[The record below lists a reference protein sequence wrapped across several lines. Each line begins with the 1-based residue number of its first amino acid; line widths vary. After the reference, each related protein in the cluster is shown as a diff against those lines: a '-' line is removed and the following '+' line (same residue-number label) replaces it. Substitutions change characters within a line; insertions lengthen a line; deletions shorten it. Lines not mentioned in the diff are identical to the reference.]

1 MIGDE
6 YKKNVKK
13 STPKEE
19 RKKKETGERNYYA
32 SQIPKLRDMNKAISV
47 SSIITLVFL
56 ALAYALVLLTFI
68 LSLNTD
74 KPYSTVK
81 FIVWSCVMGA
91 YLVCIALWYLVLK
104 PNNVK
109 KIERYKA
116 EIDRINAENLK
127 KAAYSYKPQPKNDE
141 NR

>member
-1 MIGDE
+1 M
-6 YKKNVKK
+6 
-13 STPKEE
+13 
-19 RKKKETGERNYYA
+19 GERNYYA

-91 YLVCIALWYLVLK
+91 YLVCFALWYLVLK

>member
-1 MIGDE
+1 M
-6 YKKNVKK
+6 
-13 STPKEE
+13 
-19 RKKKETGERNYYA
+19 
-32 SQIPKLRDMNKAISV
+32 
-47 SSIITLVFL
+47 
-56 ALAYALVLLTFI
+56 
-68 LSLNTD
+68 
-74 KPYSTVK
+74 K

-109 KIERYKA
+109 KMERYKA

>member
-1 MIGDE
+1 MIRDE

-19 RKKKETGERNYYA
+19 RKKKEMGERNYYA

-91 YLVCIALWYLVLK
+91 YLVFIALWYLVLR

-109 KIERYKA
+109 KMERYKA
-116 EIDRINAENLK
+116 
-127 KAAYSYKPQPKNDE
+127 
-141 NR
+141 

>member
-1 MIGDE
+1 MIRDE
-6 YKKNVKK
+6 YKQNVKK

-19 RKKKETGERNYYA
+19 LKKKEMGERKYYA
-32 SQIPKLRDMNKAISV
+32 SQIPKLRDINKAISV

-91 YLVCIALWYLVLK
+91 YLIYIALWYLVLK

-109 KIERYKA
+109 KMERYKV

-127 KAAYSYKPQPKNDE
+127 KAAYSYKPQSKNNE

>member
-1 MIGDE
+1 MIRDE

-19 RKKKETGERNYYA
+19 RKKKEMGERNYYA
-32 SQIPKLRDMNKAISV
+32 LQIPKLRDMNKAISV

-74 KPYSTVK
+74 KPYSAVK

-91 YLVCIALWYLVLK
+91 YLVFIALWYLVLK